1 MATRTHAFLGLRGY
15 GLSCR
20 MLSLRGLTIVLT
32 VLLVGALVFPY
43 VLVTGSEDPCEGKPK
58 AYILVGD
65 ISGPDGIKTAYEN
78 TAYEANADFLIA
90 EYDVVLN
97 MHANAQDVQDALDD
111 PCAKVIMIIGHGGGE
126 EKKKIGDISLLKPIE
141 SIAMNDRWITGD
153 PDIAKTQGDL
163 LLNASSSS
171 VKAVYLHSCNQD
183 LPSWRAL
190 FSNTEFYAWSTRAY
204 YWAMFW
210 WQWFHIPTS
219 AELIGQATD
228 SPSIPELTG
237 EQTAMLASDL
247 IEYTRPDAPGIMAV
261 PPQDMLWS
269 PSSEYVLAVSDLS
282 VNFYAVSDDGLDQ
295 LYLFGLT
302 TTEAEM
308 GYVGTVLTD
317 PTAEIT
323 IRNSGLMSILENPSR
338 FAFAIHTG
346 DITAAGDY
354 TLTKLEMTILGAMV
368 FGPEVMEPRVRLID
382 VFNPSSFLARTGLIT
397 ASLRSTGAA
406 SGLIAGI
413 SLTSHLGVPIKID
426 IGNSGLEG
434 MVLVNPN
441 QNEQDEIITRIPGV
455 FLSPTYRPT
464 SEVTINPGENVTLPV
479 IGYCINYDK
488 DNPSNET
495 EFSLDSVSTKTDIT
509 SILEILDILENTTF
523 PEDLTDEQILHI
535 KQLAIWSI
543 LPENGEVSRGDYAE
557 RGYSIPSE
565 SIQIIKDIYAQ
576 AQEHDAGD
584 AYIFQEGEA
593 SFLLDDVILN
603 PSSLSEGKIVT
614 ITGKCT
620 NTGTISGSNTISLK
634 VDDDIVDEKTV
645 TLGPGES
652 TTITFEV
659 AVTGEGEHT
668 VIIDGY
674 TGSYT
679 VKKAS
684 IIDQIPGFPHESIII
699 GLIISIIAIGL
710 LRMQKYG

>member
-1 MATRTHAFLGLRGY
+1 MKKSMSF
-15 GLSCR
+15 
-20 MLSLRGLTIVLT
+20 RGLTIVLS
-32 VLLVGALVFPY
+32 VLLVGTLVFPY
-43 VLVTGSEDPCEGKPK
+43 AHINGQEDPCEGKPK

-65 ISGPDGIKTAYEN
+65 ISGPGPVETAYKN
-78 TAYEANADFLIA
+78 AAYEANMDFAIA
-90 EYDVVLN
+90 GYDTVLN
-97 MHANAQDVQDALDD
+97 MHATAQDVQDALDD
-111 PCAKVIMIIGHGGGE
+111 PCVKAIMIIGHGGGE
-126 EKKKIGDISLLKPIE
+126 VYKTIGGKKLYNPLE
-141 SIAMNDRWITGD
+141 SIAMINDEWITGD
-153 PDIAKTQGDL
+153 PNMTVQGDL

-190 FSNTEFYAWSTRAY
+190 FPNTEFYAWRTRAY
-204 YWAMFW
+204 YWATFW
-210 WQWFHIPTS
+210 WQWFHRPTS
-219 AELIGQATD
+219 AELIGQVTSNA
-228 SPSIPELTG
+228 SIPKLTG

-247 IEYTRPDAPGIMAV
+247 IEYTRPDAPGIIAV
-261 PPQDMLWS
+261 VPQYMLWS
-269 PSSEYVLAVSDLS
+269 PPSEYALAVSDLS
-282 VNFYAVSDDGLDQ
+282 VNFYAISDDGMDQ
-295 LYLFGLT
+295 LHLFGLT
-302 TTEAEM
+302 TLDDEM
-308 GYVGTVLTD
+308 SYVDTVLTD

-323 IRNSGLMSILENPSR
+323 IRNSGLWSILENPSR
-338 FAFAIHTG
+338 FAFALHTG

-354 TLTKLEMTILGAMV
+354 TLTELEMTILGAMV

-382 VFNPSSFLARTGLIT
+382 VFNPSSLLARTGLIT
-397 ASLRSTGAA
+397 ASLTSTGAA
-406 SGLIAGI
+406 SGLIARL
-413 SLTSHLGVPIKID
+413 SLTSHLGVPITLD

-488 DNPSNET
+488 DNPSDGT
-495 EFSLDSVSTKTDIT
+495 EFSLDSVSKKTDIT

-523 PEDLTDEQILHI
+523 PVDLTDDQILHI

-543 LPENGEVSRGDYAE
+543 LPENSEVTLEGYAE
-557 RGYSIPSE
+557 RGYSIPDE

-576 AQEHDAGD
+576 AQLHDAGD

-593 SFLLDDVILN
+593 SFSLDDVILD
-603 PSSLSEGKIVT
+603 PSSLAEGETVT
-614 ITGKCT
+614 ITGKIT
-620 NTGTISGSNTISLK
+620 NTGTISGSKTISLK
-634 VDDDIVDEKTV
+634 VDNDIIDERTV

-659 AVTGEGEHT
+659 AAAGEGEHI

-684 IIDQIPGFPHESIII
+684 IMDQIPGFPHESIII
-699 GLIISIIAIGL
+699 GLIISIITIWV
-710 LRMQKYG
+710 LRAQKYS